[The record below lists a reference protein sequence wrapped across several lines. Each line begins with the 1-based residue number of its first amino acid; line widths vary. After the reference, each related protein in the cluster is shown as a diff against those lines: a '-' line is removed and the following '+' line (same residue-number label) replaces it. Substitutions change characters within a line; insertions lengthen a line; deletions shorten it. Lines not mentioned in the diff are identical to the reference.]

1 MMSPAQGHLVNSYE
15 CRMAND
21 EKKTPLLT
29 CHSPLTL
36 SALLWLRL
44 RCSRKYAGVNYRKQ
58 YSYSER
64 NKKVVIAS
72 DSEAI

>member
-44 RCSRKYAGVNYRKQ
+44 GCSRNMVNL
-58 YSYSER
+58 
-64 NKKVVIAS
+64 AACGS
-72 DSEAI
+72 DF